1 MSTFANKVLCVGL
14 RTSCLGTTAQDQE
27 ATEEVLAKNGAQR
40 GSMRVTKT
48 VLADAIKPAR
58 KRRATA
64 RKWFNS
70 VTLPGVSDDLR
81 ITTPARL
88 PEIQAEIARLRQED
102 EDWLNEVLIPNYD
115 VFKQQDRLKLNGAF
129 DPSLY
134 PDPQDLH
141 QHFNILL
148 TVTDMP
154 SGDYARVQ
162 GLDAAAKQQME
173 QQHQK
178 MLQSIGQQAR
188 NEVMGK
194 LAKLIGHVAEKL
206 SNPDAKAFHETTF
219 TNLKEYLAI
228 VPDLNITG
236 DPQLEA
242 IRKEAEERLNYSMS
256 MVKQSVF
263 LKEQAA
269 TAAKEIMTRFGAIG
283 TGRKLVA

>member
-1 MSTFANKVLCVGL
+1 MSTFINKVLCVGL
-14 RTSCLGTTAQDQE
+14 RTSCLGTTAQDRE

-40 GSMRVTKT
+40 GSMRVTKSILT
-48 VLADAIKPAR
+48 DAIKPAR
-58 KRRATA
+58 QRRAAA

-88 PEIQAEIARLRQED
+88 ADIQKEITRIRD
-102 EDWLNEVLIPNYD
+102 EDYDWLMNVLIPNYD
-115 VFKQQDRLKLNGAF
+115 RYKDDDRIKLNGAF

-134 PDPQDLH
+134 PEPQDLH
-141 QHFNILL
+141 QHFQVIL

-154 SGDYARVQ
+154 QGDWARVQ
-162 GLDAAAKQQME
+162 GLDAAARQQME
-173 QQHQK
+173 DQYQK
-178 MLQSIGQQAR
+178 MVGQIGTQAR
-188 NEVMGK
+188 NEVMRK
-194 LAKLIGHVAEKL
+194 MAQLISHIAEKL
-206 SNPDAKAFHETTF
+206 GNPDAKAFHESTF

-228 VPDLNITG
+228 VPDLNITM

-242 IRKEAEERLNYSMS
+242 IRKEAAERLDYSMK
-256 MVKQSVF
+256 MVKDSEF

-269 TAAKEIMTRFGAIG
+269 SAAKDILKKFGAIG